1 MLELFRKYRTALLVG
16 CLILVALLVYS
27 ANLRQRAS
35 TTLFERALLQMMTPV
50 QNLAD
55 FAWSG
60 FGEIWGRY
68 LWLVHTAEKNARL
81 ERENRR
87 LKAELDGV
95 REVRLSNDRLQTL
108 LDFRLTL
115 GQAALPAQVVGEDA
129 SSWARTVLIN
139 KGADDGVIEGLP
151 VVVPEGVVGRV
162 IRVAPRQSRVLLITD
177 ASSALAVLV
186 QRNRTRGVCRGRG
199 DALTFDFALRQE
211 DIAVGDQIVTSGTGG
226 VFPKGLAVG
235 LVTQLTRED
244 FGLFQSILVTPS
256 VDFSRLEEVLVLLPE
271 QP

>member
-35 TTLFERALLQMMTPV
+35 TTLFERALLQLLTPV

-55 FAWSG
+55 HLWSG
-60 FGEIWGRY
+60 FGGVWSRY
-68 LWLVHTAEKNARL
+68 LWLVDTADKNARL
-81 ERENRR
+81 ERENQR

-115 GQAALPAQVVGEDA
+115 GQSALPAQVVGEDA

-139 KGADDGVIEGLP
+139 KGADDGVAEGLP

-162 IRVAPRQSRVLLITD
+162 IRTAPRQSRVLLITD

>member
-1 MLELFRKYRTALLVG
+1 MLELLRKYRTLLLVG

-27 ANLRQRAS
+27 ANLRQRAT
-35 TTLFERALLQMMTPV
+35 TTLFERTLLQVLAPV
-50 QNLAD
+50 QRLGDLLWSNLGD
-55 FAWSG
+55 VWT
-60 FGEIWGRY
+60 RY
-68 LWLVHTAEKNARL
+68 IWLVDTAEKNARL
-81 ERENRR
+81 EAENRR
-87 LKAELDGV
+87 LQAELDGV
-95 REVRLSNDRLQTL
+95 REIRLANDRLQIL
-108 LDFRLTL
+108 LDFRRTL
-115 GQAALPAQVVGEDA
+115 GQAALPAQIVGEDA
-129 SSWARTVLIN
+129 SSWARTVLIS
-139 KGADDGVIEGLP
+139 KGSEDGVQEGLP

-162 IRVAPRQSRVLLITD
+162 IRTGPRQSRVLLVTD

-211 DIAVGDQIVTSGTGG
+211 DVAVGDQIVTSGTGG

-235 LVTQLTRED
+235 VVTQLTKED
-244 FGLFQSILVTPS
+244 YGLFQSIVVTPS

>member
-1 MLELFRKYRTALLVG
+1 MLFR
-16 CLILVALLVYS
+16 S
-27 ANLRQRAS
+27 
-35 TTLFERALLQMMTPV
+35 
-50 QNLAD
+50 
-55 FAWSG
+55 
-60 FGEIWGRY
+60 
-68 LWLVHTAEKNARL
+68 
-81 ERENRR
+81 
-87 LKAELDGV
+87 
-95 REVRLSNDRLQTL
+95 
-108 LDFRLTL
+108 
-115 GQAALPAQVVGEDA
+115 
-129 SSWARTVLIN
+129 
-139 KGADDGVIEGLP
+139 EGLP

-162 IRVAPRQSRVLLITD
+162 IRVSSRQSRVLLVTD

-235 LVTQLTRED
+235 VVTQLTKEE
-244 FGLFQSILVTPS
+244 FGLFQSIVVSPA